1 MDTLLIKNI
10 GLLATPAG
18 RTARRGADQGDVRF
32 LRDAWVRIE
41 DGVITAVGTGTPER
55 PAGAEELDAEGR
67 LVTPGLVDAH
77 THLIFGGWRQ
87 NELAMKLRGVP
98 YLDILAQ
105 GGGIL
110 STVRATRSAGQGAL
124 EDKARLAL
132 DEMLSFGTTTCE
144 AKSGYGLD
152 LDTEL
157 TQLRAIR
164 ALNGSHPVDLVPT
177 FLGAHALPEDYKAD
191 RAAYIRLLC
200 EEMIPAAAAEGLAEF
215 CDVFCETGVFT
226 AEESRTILEAGRR
239 CGLAA
244 KIHADEIDAIGG
256 SRLAGELGAVSAEHL
271 IVCPPE
277 GIAAMA
283 RGGTVACLLPCTSFY
298 LGAAFAPARDMIAAG
313 VPVALATD
321 FNPGSCPCLN
331 MQLAMSLGCLK
342 YRMTPEEVLTA
353 VTLNGAA
360 AIGRADRIGS
370 AEPGKAGDLV
380 VWNAPDLEYVC
391 YRLGSNLAGTVVKGG
406 KIYRNEQGPVGPGGE
421 RYGKAH

>member
-32 LRDAWVRIE
+32 LRDAWVRVE
-41 DGVITAVGTGTPER
+41 DGVIAAVGTGTPER

-98 YLDILAQ
+98 YLNILAQ

-132 DEMLSFGTTTCE
+132 DEMLSFGVTTCE

-157 TQLRAIR
+157 KQLRVIR

-391 YRLGSNLAGTVVKGG
+391 CRLGSNLAGTVVKGG